1 MDRDDKYLDELT
13 TITDEIQVIIKR
25 IALQIKNGI
34 EPTEDREI
42 YNQLMDK
49 KRTLVKEYTD
59 ANDREILKRC
69 IKKEELVDGAWYETD
84 KEGQHVARYV
94 NKAQWIKKDDHFLA
108 PGQQQFGMDGYLDY
122 FGDVIDTRMAGFPPM
137 KKVE

>member
-1 MDRDDKYLDELT
+1 MDRDEKYTEELRKLEDKINPL
-13 TITDEIQVIIKR
+13 IKQ
-25 IALQIKNGI
+25 IALQVKNGEDPI
-34 EPTEDREI
+34 KDREI
-42 YNQLMDK
+42 YNQLMEK
-49 KRTLVKEYTD
+49 KRALVKKYTEE
-59 ANDREILKRC
+59 NDREILKRC
-69 IKKEELVDGAWYETD
+69 IKKEDLIDGAWYETD

-137 KKVE
+137 KMVE